1 MADQRRSAPPEGTT
15 HDEGH
20 GHSTAAWTGVTVTL
34 IGAAVLSVAVVLASL
49 WLGIIGAVVMV
60 AGPVVGKVMTM
71 MGFGPHVSLDSA
83 VEDEGPGQD
92 KAAGGVR

>member
-1 MADQRRSAPPEGTT
+1 MADQRRPEPPETR

-34 IGAAVLSVAVVLASL
+34 IGAAVLAVAVILASL
-49 WLGIIGAVVMV
+49 WLGIVGSVVMV
-60 AGPVVGKVMTM
+60 AGAVVGKVMTM
-71 MGFGPHVSLDSA
+71 MGFGPGVTLDSA
-83 VEDEGPGQD
+83 ADDEGPGQD